1 MFRYPFGPRHMP
13 HPVPQN
19 RPPQNPPEEKKIS
32 YGDLMNKAS
41 FSPELSFL
49 LAMTLKDGLCQNTVL
64 DMLAKIEPYVSSV
77 DKDAIHSILGARNMT
92 DQFRRSTPD
101 IAPQPTH
108 TGLSGF
114 SKLTRQQ
121 ALLNV
126 LQKYASHETGT
137 MMQSLQRSVKMQE
150 DFARMS
156 RRMET
161 LRSTKDPSPE
171 QMMEALS
178 MFMPPDQQSQ
188 FRNMSQ
194 MFKMMGSMKDF
205 KPEDIF
211 KFMNQK

>member
-1 MFRYPFGPRHMP
+1 MFRYPFGPRRMP

-32 YGDLMNKAS
+32 YDELMKKAS

-64 DMLAKIEPYVSSV
+64 DMLAKIEPYVSAD
-77 DKDAIHSILGARNMT
+77 DKNAIHSILGARQMT
-92 DQFRRSTPD
+92 DEFRRSTPNLT
-101 IAPQPTH
+101 PQHTH

-121 ALLNV
+121 ALLGV
-126 LQKYASHETGT
+126 LEKYASHETGS
-137 MMQSLQRSVKMQE
+137 MMRNLQQSVKMQE

-156 RRMET
+156 RRIET
-161 LRSTKDPSPE
+161 LRNTKDPSPE
-171 QMMEALS
+171 QMMDALS
-178 MFMPPDQQSQ
+178 MFIPQDQMSQ
-188 FRNMSQ
+188 FRNMSN
-194 MFKMMGSMKDF
+194 MMRMMGNMKDF

-211 KFMNQK
+211 KFMNR